1 MSYKIKEY
9 SYKQAEKLKVNIRP
23 STVKDKKIDVYKNN
37 KKIASIGNV
46 HYKDYPSYLETK
58 GKAYADFR
66 RKLYKN
72 RHKNDINVKNSKGWF
87 SGKLLW

>member
-46 HYKDYPSYLETK
+46 HYKDYPTYLEEK
-58 GKAYADFR
+58 GKEYAIIR

>member
-1 MSYKIKEY
+1 MYKINEY

-46 HYKDYPSYLETK
+46 YYKDYPSFIEEK
-58 GKAYADFR
+58 GKKYADER

-72 RHKNDINVKNSKGWF
+72 RFNNTMNIKNTPSFFASKI
-87 SGKLLW
+87 LW